1 MQRCHLLVVEGCGEL
16 LLRDVL
22 QLLLD
27 PLGRVLPGP
36 LGVVALG
43 MGLPLV
49 RVAVGLVLVGPLTPA
64 ALRKTVQSRTSSTA
78 HQKMQIKSILLNK
91 GDVRSKDRRYNG
103 SKDFYQDQA
112 SGGFRKKENLTAAC
126 MQLYL
131 VGLEVEV
138 PVHVTLERVLVLE
151 SFPTDLALE
160 PLLVAMGAVG
170 VTHQVLAVVEELAA
184 DGTGQLGRPVDPVRH
199 IVTRDSKV
207 NAVKSVME

>member
-1 MQRCHLLVVEGCGEL
+1 LFAADLLHVGVQFMQRCHLLVVEGCGEL

-64 ALRKTVQSRTSSTA
+64 A
-78 HQKMQIKSILLNK
+78 
-91 GDVRSKDRRYNG
+91 
-103 SKDFYQDQA
+103 
-112 SGGFRKKENLTAAC
+112 
-126 MQLYL
+126 L

-199 IVTRDSKV
+199 ILTRDSKV